1 MTRAAAYIRASI
13 EKLAEEDNVSLD
25 EQRKDIAAYCET
37 KG

>member
-1 MTRAAAYIRASI
+1 MIRAAASIRVST
-13 EKLAEEDNVSLD
+13 EKQAEEDKVSLD